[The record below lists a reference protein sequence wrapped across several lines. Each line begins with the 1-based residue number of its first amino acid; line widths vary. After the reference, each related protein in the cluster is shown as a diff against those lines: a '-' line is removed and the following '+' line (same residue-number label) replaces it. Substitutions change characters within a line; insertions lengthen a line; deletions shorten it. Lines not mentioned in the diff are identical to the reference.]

1 MLVRVKK
8 FISSTGKV
16 YLCAISFW
24 IWVDIINA
32 QSEISQE
39 SPVFWFMYDWKPVIK
54 FPLM

>member
-8 FISSTGKV
+8 FISSTGK
-16 YLCAISFW
+16 YTFW